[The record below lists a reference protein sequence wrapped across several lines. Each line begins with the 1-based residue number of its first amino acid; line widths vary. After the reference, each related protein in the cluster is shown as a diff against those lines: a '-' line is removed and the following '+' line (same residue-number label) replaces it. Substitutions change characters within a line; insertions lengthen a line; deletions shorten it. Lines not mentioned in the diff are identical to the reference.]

1 MNASQEKALFHL
13 TGQSDLSKIQE
24 STLKQMAAE
33 YPYFA
38 PVHLFL
44 AEKYHD
50 KDAVQFEAASQKAN
64 LYFTNPYWLHFQL
77 NSQTVSKEM
86 QDTGIS
92 LETIIHQANQPNYTV
107 LQKDA
112 PKDLSATPTKEQQV
126 SDPLLMEDSINSS
139 PEIPVTPSTTN
150 GISNDF
156 SIPTIEKVKE
166 MMRGIDRQPQ
176 IESTDSL
183 PASVAAII
191 PELPKVDSS
200 PEPTIVQELA
210 AEPAVV
216 PIITSDESDNDTQQ
230 QEELVATNG
239 AIEADDTEIASIS
252 DSDSYDETTATAVS
266 NAKISSL
273 LSGQLADFKKPVTEA
288 DQLGLPKD
296 PMHTIDYFASQGIKI
311 DLSQIPQDKLT
322 THLRRFTDWLKYM
335 KSENPNPVDLGT
347 RKDLEEAVELIA
359 QSSNESK
366 EVLTESMA
374 DVLQKQGQIDKA
386 IQLYI
391 KLSFLNPEKSAYFAA
406 KIQHLKGIQ

>member
-24 STLKQMAAE
+24 SSLKQMAAE
-33 YPYFA
+33 FPYFA

-44 AEKYHD
+44 AEKWHTI
-50 KDAVQFEAASQKAN
+50 DAVQFEAASQKAN
-64 LYFTNPYWLHFQL
+64 LYFTNPYWLHYQL
-77 NSQTVSKEM
+77 ISHTLKSEM
-86 QDTGIS
+86 IDAGIS
-92 LETIIHQANQPNYTV
+92 LETIIHQTNQPNFTD
-107 LQKDA
+107 LQKENIPDFTA
-112 PKDLSATPTKEQQV
+112 SETIDHLPA
-126 SDPLLMEDSINSS
+126 DPLLLEASSTSS
-139 PEIPVTPSTTN
+139 PEIPVVPAANSN
-150 GISNDF
+150 SISNDF
-156 SIPTIEKVKE
+156 SIPTIERVKE
-166 MMRGIDRQPQ
+166 MMRGIDKQPFV
-176 IESTDSL
+176 ESTDSL
-183 PASVAAII
+183 PEGISAIA
-191 PELPKVDSS
+191 PELPIVLAKT
-200 PEPTIVQELA
+200 EPTSGVEPEIAQVVQKNAYPEINIENSL
-210 AEPAVV
+210 
-216 PIITSDESDNDTQQ
+216 TESLN
-230 QEELVATNG
+230 N
-239 AIEADDTEIASIS
+239 EADDNEDDEQSPLE
-252 DSDSYDETTATAVS
+252 SYNETAATAAS

-273 LSGQLADFKKPVTEA
+273 LSGQLADFKKPVTDA

-359 QSSNESK
+359 HSSNESK

>member
-33 YPYFA
+33 FPYFA
-38 PVHLFL
+38 PIHLFV
-44 AEKYHD
+44 AEKWRAID
-50 KDAVQFEAASQKAN
+50 VVQFEATSQKAN
-64 LYFTNPYWLHFQL
+64 LYFTNPYWLHYQL
-77 NSQTVSKEM
+77 NSATIKPEM
-86 QDTGIS
+86 QDASIS
-92 LETIIHQANQPNYTV
+92 LETIIHQTNQPNYAG
-107 LQKDA
+107 LQKESI
-112 PKDLSATPTKEQQV
+112 PELPATKTFEHEPA
-126 SDPLLMEDSINSS
+126 DPLLLDASSSSS
-139 PEIPVTPSTTN
+139 PEIPVVQASN
-150 GISNDF
+150 SNSISNDF

-166 MMRGIDRQPQ
+166 MMRGIDKQPL

-183 PASVAAII
+183 PEGIVIMA
-191 PELPKVDSS
+191 PELPQASVS
-200 PEPTIVQELA
+200 PEPSTDDKTEDVQDLQS
-210 AEPAVV
+210 
-216 PIITSDESDNDTQQ
+216 I
-230 QEELVATNG
+230 VATE
-239 AIEADDTEIASIS
+239 AIIEAPITEQSFNEADDTENDEQAPIE
-252 DSDSYDETTATAVS
+252 SYDETTATAVS

-273 LSGQLADFKKPVTEA
+273 LSGQLADFKKPVTDA

-359 QSSNESK
+359 QTSNESK

>member
-24 STLKQMAAE
+24 STLKQMVAE
-33 YPYFA
+33 FPYFA
-38 PVHLFL
+38 PVHLFM
-44 AEKYHD
+44 AEKCQATDVHQY
-50 KDAVQFEAASQKAN
+50 ETASQKAN
-64 LYFTNPYWLHFQL
+64 LYFTNPYWLHYQL
-77 NSQTVSKEM
+77 NSHTANPEM
-86 QDTGIS
+86 ADASIS
-92 LETIIHQANQPNYTV
+92 LETIIHQSNQSNFTG
-107 LQKDA
+107 LQREKVKELPDA
-112 PKDLSATPTKEQQV
+112 SFQEQA
-126 SDPLLMEDSINSS
+126 SEDPLLLDEAKTSS
-139 PEIPVTPSTTN
+139 PEIPVSQDQASHH
-150 GISNDF
+150 ISNDF
-156 SIPTIEKVKE
+156 SIPTIERVKE
-166 MMRGIDRQPQ
+166 MMRGIDKQPM
-176 IESTDSL
+176 IENTNILPEGVEVNQPDFIEPRVTLSQNESEFVEPVPSL
-183 PASVAAII
+183 SQNESVLIEPLASLSQND
-191 PELPKVDSS
+191 PEV
-200 PEPTIVQELA
+200 
-210 AEPAVV
+210 
-216 PIITSDESDNDTQQ
+216 
-230 QEELVATNG
+230 
-239 AIEADDTEIASIS
+239 DDTEETELEEDMTIS
-252 DSDSYDETTATAVS
+252 ESYDEKIATAES

-273 LSGQLADFKKPVTEA
+273 LSGQLADFKKPVTDA

-359 QSSNESK
+359 HSSNESK

>member
-33 YPYFA
+33 FPYFA
-38 PVHLFL
+38 PIHLFM
-44 AEKYHD
+44 AD
-50 KDAVQFEAASQKAN
+50 KWHATDAVQYEAAAQKAN
-64 LYFTNPYWLHFQL
+64 LYFTNPYWLHYQL
-77 NSQTVSKEM
+77 NSFTDKPEM
-86 QDTGIS
+86 QDASIS
-92 LETIIHQANQPNYTV
+92 LETIIHQTNQPNYTG
-107 LQKDA
+107 LQKDNSTELLA
-112 PKDLSATPTKEQQV
+112 SQTNELQPA
-126 SDPLLMEDSINSS
+126 DPLLLEASSTSS
-139 PEIPVTPSTTN
+139 PEIPVDPAPVSN
-150 GISNDF
+150 SISNDF

-166 MMRGIDRQPQ
+166 MMRGIDKQPM
-176 IESTDSL
+176 IEATDTL
-183 PASVAAII
+183 PEVIAAIS
-191 PELPKVDSS
+191 PELPN
-200 PEPTIVQELA
+200 LA
-210 AEPAVV
+210 KDPVSFEG
-216 PIITSDESDNDTQQ
+216 TSATESDANDT
-230 QEELVATNG
+230 E
-239 AIEADDTEIASIS
+239 ASIIDVENDRVETEYES
-252 DSDSYDETTATAVS
+252 LSTAESYDETAATAES

-273 LSGQLADFKKPVTEA
+273 LSGQLADFKKPLTDA

-335 KSENPNPVDLGT
+335 KSENPNPIDLGT
-347 RKDLEEAVELIA
+347 RKDLEEAVALIA
-359 QSSNESK
+359 HSSNESK

>member
-13 TGQSDLSKIQE
+13 TGQTDLSKIQE
-24 STLKQMAAE
+24 STLHQMATE

-44 AEKYHD
+44 AEKWHTTN
-50 KDAVQFEAASQKAN
+50 AAQFETAAQKAN

-77 NSQTVSKEM
+77 NSQTDSKEM
-86 QDTGIS
+86 QDSGIS
-92 LETIIHQANQPNYTV
+92 LETIIHQTNQPNYKG
-107 LQKDA
+107 LQEVKA
-112 PKDLSATPTKEQQV
+112 RELTAVQTQEQPV
-126 SDPLLMEDSINSS
+126 DDPLLMEASETSS
-139 PEIPVTPSTTN
+139 PEIPVEQAAIANS
-150 GISNDF
+150 ISNDF

-166 MMRGIDRQPQ
+166 MMRGIDKQPQ

-183 PASVAAII
+183 PAGIIAVA
-191 PELPKVDSS
+191 PELSTVS
-200 PEPTIVQELA
+200 PSQETIHEEAPFQPEMLPITTPETDVEEDHEAPSDVEIDEEYLENEA
-210 AEPAVV
+210 FIPAE
-216 PIITSDESDNDTQQ
+216 
-230 QEELVATNG
+230 
-239 AIEADDTEIASIS
+239 
-252 DSDSYDETTATAVS
+252 SYDESTATVES

-273 LSGQLADFKKPVTEA
+273 LSGQLADFKKPVTDE

-359 QSSNESK
+359 QTSNESK

>member
-24 STLKQMAAE
+24 SSLKQMAAE

-38 PVHLFL
+38 PVHLFI
-44 AEKYHD
+44 AEKWQSTD
-50 KDAVQFEAASQKAN
+50 TVQFEAASQKAN

-77 NSQTVSKEM
+77 NSTGSKTEM
-86 QDTGIS
+86 PDAGIS
-92 LETIIHQANQPNYTV
+92 LETIIHQTIQPNYTV
-107 LQKDA
+107 QQKDT
-112 PKDLSATPTKEQQV
+112 SKELPVAQTIEQAV
-126 SDPLLMEDSINSS
+126 SDPLLLDDSSS
-139 PEIPVTPSTTN
+139 SGPEIPVEPSN
-150 GISNDF
+150 SISNDF

-166 MMRGIDRQPQ
+166 MMRGIDKQLP

-183 PASVAAII
+183 PMGIAEVPTEQPII
-191 PELPKVDSS
+191 STYS
-200 PEPTIVQELA
+200 
-210 AEPAVV
+210 EPAIVEEKDV
-216 PIITSDESDNDTQQ
+216 LAEVPPIIAIAEDKVAPESKLSDQ
-230 QEELVATNG
+230 AF
-239 AIEADDTEIASIS
+239 EADDTENEAVDSIE
-252 DSDSYDETTATAVS
+252 SYDETRATADS

-273 LSGQLADFKKPVTEA
+273 LSGQLADFKKPVTDA

-335 KSENPNPVDLGT
+335 KSENPNPIDLGT
-347 RKDLEEAVELIA
+347 RKDLEEAVEIIA
-359 QSSNESK
+359 QTSNESK

>member
-33 YPYFA
+33 FPYFA
-38 PVHLFL
+38 PIHLFL
-44 AEKYHD
+44 AEKCHATDPAQY
-50 KDAVQFEAASQKAN
+50 EAASQKAN
-64 LYFTNPYWLHFQL
+64 LYFTNPYWLHYQL
-77 NSQTVSKEM
+77 NSRTLSSAL

-92 LETIIHQANQPNYTV
+92 LA
-107 LQKDA
+107 A
-112 PKDLSATPTKEQQV
+112 
-126 SDPLLMEDSINSS
+126 S
-139 PEIPVTPSTTN
+139 PEIPVTQAPNSN
-150 GISNDF
+150 SISNDD

-166 MMRGIDRQPQ
+166 MMRGIDKQPL
-176 IESTDSL
+176 IVSTERLREDSVEM
-183 PASVAAII
+183 A
-191 PELPKVDSS
+191 PELPVILVS
-200 PEPTIVQELA
+200 PDPTIVVDREDPENEA
-210 AEPAVV
+210 STPA
-216 PIITSDESDNDTQQ
+216 D
-230 QEELVATNG
+230 A
-239 AIEADDTEIASIS
+239 
-252 DSDSYDETTATAVS
+252 YDEKEATAIS
-266 NAKISSL
+266 HAKISSL
-273 LSGQLADFKKPVTEA
+273 LSDQLANFKKPVTEA

-322 THLRRFTDWLKYM
+322 THLRRFTDWIKYM
-335 KSENPNPVDLGT
+335 KSETPNPIDFGT
-347 RKDLEEAVELIA
+347 RKDLEAAVELNA
-359 QSSNESK
+359 QISNESK

>member
-24 STLKQMAAE
+24 SSLKQMAAE
-33 YPYFA
+33 FPYFA

-44 AEKYHD
+44 AEKWQTID
-50 KDAVQFEAASQKAN
+50 SAQFEAASQKAN
-64 LYFTNPYWLHFQL
+64 LYFTNPYWLHYQL
-77 NSQTVSKEM
+77 ISHTVKSEIF
-86 QDTGIS
+86 DAGIS
-92 LETIIHQANQPNYTV
+92 LETIINQTNQPNFTGQQIENIPDLTASESNNH
-107 LQKDA
+107 LQA
-112 PKDLSATPTKEQQV
+112 
-126 SDPLLMEDSINSS
+126 DPLLLEASSTSS
-139 PEIPVTPSTTN
+139 PEIPIAPASISN
-150 GISNDF
+150 NISNDF
-156 SIPTIEKVKE
+156 SIPTIERVKE
-166 MMRGIDRQPQ
+166 MMRSIDKQPY

-183 PASVAAII
+183 PEGINAIA
-191 PELPKVDSS
+191 PELP
-200 PEPTIVQELA
+200 IVSEKT
-210 AEPAVV
+210 E
-216 PIITSDESDNDTQQ
+216 PIIVVETETAQTVQRNAYPEFNIETSQTASLN
-230 QEELVATNG
+230 N
-239 AIEADDTEIASIS
+239 EADDYGEEAPLE
-252 DSDSYDETTATAVS
+252 SYDETAATVAS

-273 LSGQLADFKKPVTEA
+273 LSGQLADFKKPVTDA

-359 QSSNESK
+359 HSSNESK

>member
-33 YPYFA
+33 FPYFA
-38 PVHLFL
+38 PIHLFM
-44 AEKYHD
+44 AEKWHETD
-50 KDAVQFEAASQKAN
+50 VVQYEAAAQKAN
-64 LYFTNPYWLHFQL
+64 LYFTNPYWLHYQL
-77 NSQTVSKEM
+77 NSLTDKPEM
-86 QDTGIS
+86 QDAGIS
-92 LETIIHQANQPNYTV
+92 LETIIRQTNQPNYTG
-107 LQKDA
+107 LQKENIQELPA
-112 PKDLSATPTKEQQV
+112 SQTNELQPA
-126 SDPLLMEDSINSS
+126 DPLLLDASFTSS
-139 PEIPVTPSTTN
+139 PEIPVDPTPVSNT
-150 GISNDF
+150 ISNDF

-166 MMRGIDRQPQ
+166 MMRGIDKQPM
-176 IESTDSL
+176 IEATDSL
-183 PASVAAII
+183 PEGIAAIA
-191 PELPKVDSS
+191 PELPILVES
-200 PEPTIVQELA
+200 PVTFEGTNA
-210 AEPAVV
+210 AE
-216 PIITSDESDNDTQQ
+216 SDANDT
-230 QEELVATNG
+230 E
-239 AIEADDTEIASIS
+239 ASIIDVENDTVETEYES
-252 DSDSYDETTATAVS
+252 LPIAESYDETSATAES

-273 LSGQLADFKKPVTEA
+273 LSGQLADFKKPVTDA

-335 KSENPNPVDLGT
+335 KSDNPNPIDLGT
-347 RKDLEEAVELIA
+347 RKDLEEAVALIA
-359 QSSNESK
+359 LSSNESK

-391 KLSFLNPEKSAYFAA
+391 KLSFLNPEKSAYFAG

>member
-13 TGQSDLSKIQE
+13 TGQSDLTKIQE

-33 YPYFA
+33 FPYFA
-38 PVHLFL
+38 PIHLFL
-44 AEKYHD
+44 AEKWHAID
-50 KDAVQFEAASQKAN
+50 EVQFEAASQKAN
-64 LYFTNPYWLHFQL
+64 LYFTNPYWLHYQL
-77 NSQTVSKEM
+77 NSQTIQPEM
-86 QDTGIS
+86 QDAGIS
-92 LETIIHQANQPNYTV
+92 LETIIHQTNQPNYTG
-107 LQKDA
+107 LQKEKNKAISA
-112 PKDLSATPTKEQQV
+112 PQPIENQPA
-126 SDPLLMEDSINSS
+126 DPLMLDDASTSS
-139 PEIPVTPSTTN
+139 PEIPVVQAPVSN

-166 MMRGIDRQPQ
+166 MMRGIDKQPL
-176 IESTDSL
+176 IEPTDML
-183 PASVAAII
+183 PAGIPAIV
-191 PELPKVDSS
+191 PELPIVPNTIEPVAVMEAAAL
-200 PEPTIVQELA
+200 PEVQHFSNKETIQ
-210 AEPAVV
+210 
-216 PIITSDESDNDTQQ
+216 DETI
-230 QEELVATNG
+230 QEEPFDTTL
-239 AIEADDTEIASIS
+239 ADDTEAPEIAAV
-252 DSDSYDETTATAVS
+252 DAYDETTATETS

-273 LSGQLADFKKPVTEA
+273 LSGQLADFKKPVTDE

-359 QSSNESK
+359 HSSNESK

>member
-24 STLKQMAAE
+24 STLHQMATE

-44 AEKYHD
+44 AEKWHTTN
-50 KDAVQFEAASQKAN
+50 AAQFENAAQKAN

-86 QDTGIS
+86 LDSGIS
-92 LETIIHQANQPNYTV
+92 LETIIHQSNQPNYKG
-107 LQKDA
+107 LQEAKA
-112 PKDLSATPTKEQQV
+112 REITAVQTQEQPV
-126 SDPLLMEDSINSS
+126 DDPLLMEASETSS
-139 PEIPVTPSTTN
+139 PEIPVEHAVIANS
-150 GISNDF
+150 ISNEF

-166 MMRGIDRQPQ
+166 MMRGIDKQPQ

-183 PASVAAII
+183 PAGIMAVA
-191 PELPKVDSS
+191 PELSTVS
-200 PEPTIVQELA
+200 PSQATIHEEAPFQPEMLPITTPETDVEEDHEAPSDVEIDEEYLENEA
-210 AEPAVV
+210 FIPAE
-216 PIITSDESDNDTQQ
+216 
-230 QEELVATNG
+230 
-239 AIEADDTEIASIS
+239 
-252 DSDSYDETTATAVS
+252 SYDESTATVES

-273 LSGQLADFKKPVTEA
+273 LSGQLADFKKPVTDE

-335 KSENPNPVDLGT
+335 KSENPNPIDLGT

-359 QSSNESK
+359 QTSNESK

>member
-44 AEKYHD
+44 AEKWQSTD
-50 KDAVQFEAASQKAN
+50 TVQFEAASQKAN

-77 NSQTVSKEM
+77 NSTGSKTEM
-86 QDTGIS
+86 PDAGIS
-92 LETIIHQANQPNYTV
+92 LETIIHQTIQPNYTGQ
-107 LQKDA
+107 QKDT
-112 PKDLSATPTKEQQV
+112 SKELPVAQTIEQAV
-126 SDPLLMEDSINSS
+126 SDPLLLDDSSSSS
-139 PEIPVTPSTTN
+139 PEIPVEPSN
-150 GISNDF
+150 SISNDF

-166 MMRGIDRQPQ
+166 MMRGIDKQLP

-183 PASVAAII
+183 PMGIAEVPTEQPIISTYSEPAIVEEKDVLAEVPPIIAI
-191 PELPKVDSS
+191 PEDKVA
-200 PEPTIVQELA
+200 PESKL
-210 AEPAVV
+210 
-216 PIITSDESDNDTQQ
+216 SDQ
-230 QEELVATNG
+230 AF
-239 AIEADDTEIASIS
+239 EADDTENEAVDSIE
-252 DSDSYDETTATAVS
+252 SYDETRATADS

-273 LSGQLADFKKPVTEA
+273 LSGQLADFKKPVTDA

-335 KSENPNPVDLGT
+335 KSENPNPIDLGT
-347 RKDLEEAVELIA
+347 RKDLEEAVEIIA
-359 QSSNESK
+359 QTSNESK

-391 KLSFLNPEKSAYFAA
+391 KLSSLNPEKSAYFAA

>member
-13 TGQSDLSKIQE
+13 TGISNLSQVKE
-24 STLKQMAAE
+24 SSLQQLAAE

-38 PVHLFL
+38 PIHLFL
-44 AEKYHD
+44 AEKWRETD
-50 KDAVQFEAASQKAN
+50 ETKFANESQKAN

-77 NSQTVSKEM
+77 SNQGNGSEAS
-86 QDTGIS
+86 DPSIS
-92 LETIIHQANQPNYTV
+92 LETIIHQSNQPNYTG
-107 LQKDA
+107 L
-112 PKDLSATPTKEQQV
+112 TKEKTQELAEPQQEAPILE
-126 SDPLLMEDSINSS
+126 DPLLATALEETSTAVPETAPTS
-139 PEIPVTPSTTN
+139 PS
-150 GISNDF
+150 ISNDF
-156 SIPTIEKVKE
+156 SIPTIEMVKE
-166 MMRGIDRQPQ
+166 MMRGIDHQPQ
-176 IESTDSL
+176 IEHTDLIPEIEASSPIEASTPIVTVDPIIDAWADTKEEAAAL
-183 PASVAAII
+183 APLADEIPEPIAPASEAYN
-191 PELPKVDSS
+191 E
-200 PEPTIVQELA
+200 
-210 AEPAVV
+210 AE
-216 PIITSDESDNDTQQ
+216 
-230 QEELVATNG
+230 AT
-239 AIEADDTEIASIS
+239 DM
-252 DSDSYDETTATAVS
+252 S

-273 LSGQLADFKKPVTEA
+273 LSGQLAEFKKPVTEA

-347 RKDLEEAVELIA
+347 RKDLEEAVAQIA

>member
-33 YPYFA
+33 FPYFA
-38 PVHLFL
+38 PIHLFM
-44 AEKYHD
+44 AEKWHAT
-50 KDAVQFEAASQKAN
+50 DAVQYEAAAQKAN
-64 LYFTNPYWLHFQL
+64 LYFTNPYWLHYQL
-77 NSQTVSKEM
+77 NSLTDKPEM
-86 QDTGIS
+86 QDASIS
-92 LETIIHQANQPNYTV
+92 LETIIHQTNQPNYTG
-107 LQKDA
+107 LQKDNSTEL
-112 PKDLSATPTKEQQV
+112 PATQTNELQPA
-126 SDPLLMEDSINSS
+126 DPLLLEASSTSS
-139 PEIPVTPSTTN
+139 PEIPVDPAPVSN
-150 GISNDF
+150 SISNDF

-166 MMRGIDRQPQ
+166 MMRGIDKQPM
-176 IESTDSL
+176 IEATDTL
-183 PASVAAII
+183 PEGIAAIT
-191 PELPKVDSS
+191 PELPILIES
-200 PEPTIVQELA
+200 PVTFEGTSA
-210 AEPAVV
+210 AEFDA
-216 PIITSDESDNDTQQ
+216 NDT
-230 QEELVATNG
+230 EATVLDE
-239 AIEADDTEIASIS
+239 AIYQVETKSEPLPTAE
-252 DSDSYDETTATAVS
+252 SYDETAATAES

-273 LSGQLADFKKPVTEA
+273 LSGQLADFKKPVTDA

-335 KSENPNPVDLGT
+335 KSENPNPIDLGT
-347 RKDLEEAVELIA
+347 RKDLEEAVALIA
-359 QSSNESK
+359 HSSNESK